1 MEKTNVNIRYFLF
14 QGDSDSQWR
23 LKTRRWQCCS
33 KSMLDVVKEEEKK
46 KSAGVVWTRA
56 CVCFYSCMQKCWVP
70 ADYFGCSSGHHRF
83 RQTWSPPTSSWST
96 AHRWC
101 PGMLAR
107 KWRTTSATG
116 RNSPPGGSC
125 GFIWPRLRRFET
137 LFCLVLLLVLIQTHT
152 QFISIL
158 SKSYKVQLSTF
169 TDSSRVSCSKIRTVE
184 GAPSCPL

>member
-33 KSMLDVVKEEEKK
+33 KSMPDVVKSERRRRRSRRELCER
-46 KSAGVVWTRA
+46 ARA

-70 ADYFGCSSGHHRF
+70 ADYFDCSSGHHRF
-83 RQTWSPPTSSWST
+83 RQTWNPPTSSWST

-152 QFISIL
+152 QFNKHSF
-158 SKSYKVQLSTF
+158 KVLQSTAVDLHGLF
-169 TDSSRVSCSKIRTVE
+169 SCF
-184 GAPSCPL
+184 LLQN